1 MKKRRLYEDLKRN
14 PKNIR
19 FERICKIAEVF
30 NFQMRKG
37 KGSHFIFTRPGVDEL
52 LNFQNIKGKA
62 KPYQVK
68 QLINIIEKYGL
79 LEEDE

>member
-1 MKKRRLYEDLKRN
+1 
-14 PKNIR
+14 
-19 FERICKIAEVF
+19 
-30 NFQMRKG
+30 MRKG

>member
-1 MKKRRLYEDLKRN
+1 MDKQRLYEELTNN

-19 FERICKIAEVF
+19 FKRLCKIAEAF
-30 NFQMRKG
+30 GFSLRKG
-37 KGSHFIFTRPGVDEL
+37 KGSHFIFTKPDVSEL

-79 LEEDE
+79 SEEDE